1 MEEKPWWIFRG
12 DRTPKPLDP
21 LPASPSW
28 RNYQTRYHQK
38 FGDVVPEVPLPLA
51 DERGKNYIA
60 DPKQCDLVN
69 TALLLRR
76 PLLVTGAPGTG
87 KTALAY
93 AVAYELQLGPVLLWP
108 ITTRTTLQDAL
119 YRYDAIGRLQADA
132 ALKNARELGHE
143 QTDSDAALKNNIGDF
158 LRLGPLGTALLPS
171 KRPRVLL
178 IDEIDKSDIDL
189 PNDLLHIFE
198 EGTFE
203 IPELARL
210 PKDQSS
216 VQVRTSDED
225 ERATIHNGRVHCYE
239 FPLVVMTSNGERDF
253 PPAFLRRC
261 LRLEMPDLKDDRP
274 RLDAIIRL
282 QLGMDVDPNDA
293 DINNVIAQFTDPK
306 KLIATDQLLNAL
318 FLLRNL
324 DNPIDLNAPEQS
336 EVSKAVLHPLSQ

>member
-1 MEEKPWWIFRG
+1 MQNA
-12 DRTPKPLDP
+12 T
-21 LPASPSW
+21 
-28 RNYQTRYHQK
+28 
-38 FGDVVPEVPLPLA
+38 
-51 DERGKNYIA
+51 
-60 DPKQCDLVN
+60 
-69 TALLLRR
+69 
-76 PLLVTGAPGTG
+76 
-87 KTALAY
+87 
-93 AVAYELQLGPVLLWP
+93 
-108 ITTRTTLQDAL
+108 
-119 YRYDAIGRLQADA
+119 
-132 ALKNARELGHE
+132 ALKNTHE
-143 QTDSDAALKNNIGDF
+143 PEQNATTVKNDIGSF

-225 ERATIHNGRVHCYE
+225 EHATIHNGRVYCYE

-261 LRLEMPDLKDDRP
+261 LRLEMPDLKNDRP
-274 RLDAIIRL
+274 RLDAIIKL
-282 QLGMDVDPNDA
+282 QLGMDVDPNDT
-293 DINNVIAQFTDPK
+293 DINTVIAQFTDPK